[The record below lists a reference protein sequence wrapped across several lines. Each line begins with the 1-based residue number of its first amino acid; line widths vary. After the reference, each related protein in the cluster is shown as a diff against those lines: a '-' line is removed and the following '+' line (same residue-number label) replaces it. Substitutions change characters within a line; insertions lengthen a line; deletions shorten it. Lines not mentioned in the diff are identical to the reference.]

1 MRVSQ
6 AAPAAE
12 RRRLAIETEMMNRE
26 ITRPLEAIIT
36 YQTPLSP
43 QQRSDKALAD
53 AEKKRLADLE
63 RKRRALA
70 AAERELIRQSR
81 LDPTEEE
88 EDSVEDDYEYS

>member
-1 MRVSQ
+1 
-6 AAPAAE
+6 
-12 RRRLAIETEMMNRE
+12 MNRE
-26 ITRPLEAIIT
+26 LLHPLEAIIT

-43 QQRSDKALAD
+43 QQRTDKVLVE
-53 AEKKRLADLE
+53 AEKKRLAELE

-88 EDSVEDDYEYS
+88 EESVEEEYEYS